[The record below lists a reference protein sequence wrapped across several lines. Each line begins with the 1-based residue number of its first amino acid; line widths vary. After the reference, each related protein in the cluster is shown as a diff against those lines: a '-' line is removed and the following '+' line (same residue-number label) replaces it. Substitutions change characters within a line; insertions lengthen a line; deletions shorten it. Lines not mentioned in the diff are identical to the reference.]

1 MSTCWASQAADN
13 HAAAEDR
20 AEARAEFVAR
30 FETDACDEMLAES
43 GEVHYLIGDSD
54 EVGALFDGLIWD
66 ADKSNAYGL
75 LASLREALRA
85 EVLKRYAEGVRARA
99 EKLADAHTELMQ
111 EDYSAGRDALEHLG
125 FPSIRRSA

>member
-13 HAAAEDR
+13 HAAAEDQ

-54 EVGALFDGLIWD
+54 EVGALFDSLLD
-66 ADKSNAYGL
+66 ADKGNAYSRVV
-75 LASLREALRA
+75 ALREALRA